1 MSRRVVI
8 TGLGTVNP
16 LGNNVHDF
24 WEGVKENRLGISKV
38 EQFDTDAIGVSVA
51 GQVKD
56 FEPTDFIDKKEAK
69 KMAADNLELFLSKL
83 EEKGLQ
89 IIEKNVMMDKE
100 KNSYIFQGTVLTK
113 EKLESYRATKQ
124 LEVPKEEGTVENES
138 E

>member
-1 MSRRVVI
+1 M
-8 TGLGTVNP
+8 
-16 LGNNVHDF
+16 
-24 WEGVKENRLGISKV
+24 ENFYLPFYI
-38 EQFDTDAIGVSVA
+38 QTDIYREY
-51 GQVKD
+51 QMKNHK
-56 FEPTDFIDKKEAK
+56 IDKKEAK

-113 EKLESYRATKQ
+113 EKLESYQVTKQ